1 METGSLKELPSF
13 DKYEVIE
20 VHRSQLVHAEYNP
33 RTMRDEARA
42 KLKRSIERHGMLQ
55 PPIWNALSK
64 NIVGGNQRVHILDS
78 LYKSKDYSLKV
89 CRVEMDEVQEKE
101 ANVVL
106 NNYYAQG
113 DWDLNKLKE
122 LMGTEGL
129 DVMNTGFTDTDV
141 FRLLGEEPFTQR
153 ADSTMLDELATRCR
167 EMQNHYDDL
176 KKSTKK
182 EDNAEFYMVMVF
194 KSMDERDDFCDLIG
208 WDYNRYQNGSYLM
221 GLLGE
226 HGIDGSA
233 KRSVD
238 DDATAGDGRQVQG
251 DSTEVHGGENGSS
264 DQGVEGPGISG
275 S

>member
-1 METGSLKELPSF
+1 
-13 DKYEVIE
+13 VIE

-176 KKSTKK
+176 KKSAKK

-233 KRSVD
+233 KRSGD

>member
-1 METGSLKELPSF
+1 
-13 DKYEVIE
+13 
-20 VHRSQLVHAEYNP
+20 
-33 RTMRDEARA
+33 MRDEARA

-233 KRSVD
+233 KRSGD